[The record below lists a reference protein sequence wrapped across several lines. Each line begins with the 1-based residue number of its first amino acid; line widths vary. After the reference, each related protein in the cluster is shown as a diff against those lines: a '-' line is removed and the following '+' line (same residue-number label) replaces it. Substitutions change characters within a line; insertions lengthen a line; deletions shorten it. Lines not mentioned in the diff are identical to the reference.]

1 MDDNLSIKSNDSV
14 TISGEYEIV
23 ADGIDTQANAAG
35 ASPSPTLKIAN
46 NGDHNDLEKNLTEM
60 ICEMDAN
67 ALAANAPGRL
77 YLPVEKHTHTHIL
90 PNNNK
95 LVNTLS

>member
-23 ADGIDTQANAAG
+23 ADELDAQATASG

-46 NGDHNDLEKNLTEM
+46 NGNHNDLEKNLTEM
-60 ICEMDAN
+60 IYELDVN
-67 ALAANAPGRL
+67 STITAPGRL
-77 YLPVEKHTHTHIL
+77 TQR
-90 PNNNK
+90 NNK
-95 LVNTLS
+95 YML

>member
-23 ADGIDTQANAAG
+23 ADELDAQASASGG

-46 NGDHNDLEKNLTEM
+46 NGNHNDLEKNLTEM
-60 ICEMDAN
+60 ICELDVRSTTTHAS
-67 ALAANAPGRL
+67 GRL
-77 YLPVEKHTHTHIL
+77 SRRKIHS
-90 PNNNK
+90 K
-95 LVNTLS
+95 Q

>member
-23 ADGIDTQANAAG
+23 AQAIASG

-46 NGDHNDLEKNLTEM
+46 NGNHNDLEKNLTEM
-60 ICEMDAN
+60 IYETH
-67 ALAANAPGRL
+67 APGEFSRRN
-77 YLPVEKHTHTHIL
+77 I
-90 PNNNK
+90 
-95 LVNTLS
+95 

>member
-23 ADGIDTQANAAG
+23 ADELDSNAVASG
-35 ASPSPTLKIAN
+35 TSPSPTLKIAN

-60 ICEMDAN
+60 IHELDVN
-67 ALAANAPGRL
+67 STAAPASGRL
-77 YLPVEKHTHTHIL
+77 SQTIANKKLENYIQIL
-90 PNNNK
+90 
-95 LVNTLS
+95 TQS